1 MNVLEVDLHK
11 LTVSDP
17 FLGQYQQLVRDVVI
31 PYQWD
36 ALNDRIPEAEPS
48 HAIENF
54 RIAAG
59 QQTGDFY
66 GMVFQDSDVAKWLEA
81 VAWSL
86 CQKPDP
92 ALEKTAD
99 EVIELV
105 AAAQCDDGY
114 LNTYFTA
121 KAPQERWSNLAECHE
136 LYCAGHLIEA
146 GVAFFQATGKR
157 RLLDVVCRL
166 ADHIDSTFG
175 PGENQLHGYP
185 GHPEIELAL
194 MRLYEVTEQPRY
206 MALASYFI
214 GQRGVQPHFYDEEY
228 EKRGQTSYWHTY
240 GPAWMVKDKAY
251 SQAHLPISQ
260 QQTAI
265 GHAVRF
271 VYLMT
276 GVAHLARLSND
287 EGKRQDCL
295 R

>member
-59 QQTGDFY
+59 QQTGDFT
-66 GMVFQDSDVAKWLEA
+66 
-81 VAWSL
+81 AWSFRTATWRNGWKRL
-86 CQKPDP
+86 PGHCARSPIP
-92 ALEKTAD
+92 RLKTAD

-121 KAPQERWSNLAECHE
+121 KAPQERWSNTAECHE

-146 GVAFFQATGKR
+146 GVAFFQATSKR
-157 RLLDVVCRL
+157 RLLDVICRRP
-166 ADHIDSTFG
+166 IISTALSA
-175 PGENQLHGYP
+175 GENQLHGYP

-206 MALASYFI
+206 MTLASYFI
-214 GQRGVQPHFYDEEY
+214 GQRGTQPHFYDEEY
-228 EKRGQTSYWHTY
+228 ENAARPRTGTPTARRGWSKTK
-240 GPAWMVKDKAY
+240 P
-251 SQAHLPISQ
+251 
-260 QQTAI
+260 TAGRI
-265 GHAVRF
+265 CQFRSSRRP
-271 VYLMT
+271 
-276 GVAHLARLSND
+276 LATRYVCLSD
-287 EGKRQDCL
+287 DWRGASRSPEQR
-295 R
+295 